1 VLVNSTL
8 PSLVT
13 ELIKGSFYAEMTFWP
28 LLTYNNMSTDYYGHW
43 IAMYISIATAN
54 YYYLPFEQA
63 LEVIAGAGY
72 SEIELALYW
81 ERGKWAMAQHLRDI
95 SAQQAVRAINQ
106 AGLHVASIH
115 DGGGVLHGVD
125 SIDGFIN
132 PQLDT
137 MLEALGYAPQ
147 TIVLHAPHVEGTY
160 ANTWW
165 PSIAAAIAGAAVRYQ
180 STETV
185 VTLEN
190 MPPFSGYT
198 MSLLSPGDL
207 RDYTV
212 AYGLGITVDTTHY
225 AQMGTD
231 IIAAAHTLGDR
242 VRTIHLSDYRDG
254 QTHLFPGDGVLDF
267 PGFFGALTLSTLQ
280 AITLECSAGF
290 NGEDVRQ
297 LDLTTMISRLH
308 LAGER
313 LQSWLPAN
321 ALASAD

>member
-1 VLVNSTL
+1 MTL
-8 PSLVT
+8 
-13 ELIKGSFYAEMTFWP
+13 WP
-28 LLTYNNMSTDYYGHW
+28 FLTYNNTSTVYYGHW
-43 IAMYISIATAN
+43 SVMHISIATAN

-72 SEIELALYW
+72 STIELALYW
-81 ERGKWAMAQHLRDI
+81 ERGRWAMAQHLRDI
-95 SAQQAVRAINQ
+95 SAQQAVRDINQ

-115 DGGGVLHGVD
+115 DGGGVLQSAG

-132 PQLDT
+132 PQLDK
-137 MLEALGYAPQ
+137 MLSALGYAPQ

-180 STETV
+180 GTETV

-190 MPPFSGYT
+190 MPPFNGYT
-198 MSLLSPGDL
+198 MSLLSPGEL
-207 RDYTV
+207 RDYAV
-212 AYGLGITVDTTHY
+212 AYNLGITIDTTHY

-231 IIAAAHTLGDR
+231 IIAAAHLLGDH

-254 QTHLFPGDGVLDF
+254 QTHLFPGEGVLDF
-267 PGFFGALTLSTLQ
+267 PGFFKALTLSALQ

-290 NGEDVRQ
+290 TSEDVRQ
-297 LDLTTMISRLH
+297 LDLTTMISRLR

-313 LQSWLPAN
+313 LQSWL
-321 ALASAD
+321 LASEPAAAD